1 MAARA
6 NDRMDDMTRYKTTSK
21 LDFKSEDRLNK
32 YIRTIDDKVDVARAN
47 GYQRA
52 SIPLTGMLADVEPA
66 LLQVLL
72 AHYEAQGYRASSTE
86 EWEGPC
92 LLITWQ

>member
-1 MAARA
+1 MKNHNRTA
-6 NDRMDDMTRYKTTSK
+6 K
-21 LDFKSEDRLNK
+21 LDFKTEDRLNK
-32 YIRTIDDKVDVARAN
+32 YIRTVDDKVDVARAN

-72 AHYEAQGYRASSTE
+72 AHYEAQGYRASMTE